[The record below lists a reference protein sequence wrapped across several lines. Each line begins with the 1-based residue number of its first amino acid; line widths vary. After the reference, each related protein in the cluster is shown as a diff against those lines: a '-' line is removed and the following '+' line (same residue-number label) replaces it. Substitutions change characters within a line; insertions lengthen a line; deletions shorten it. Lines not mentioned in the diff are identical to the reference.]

1 MVVVERNE
9 MMMSVVVNEVVMIRR
24 SVRDD
29 VGVRSEAEVDDD
41 DDDIVVGVS
50 SPHAS
55 SRHH

>member
-41 DDDIVVGVS
+41 IVVAVKS
-50 SPHAS
+50 SPRAS

>member
-1 MVVVERNE
+1 MVVERNE
-9 MMMSVVVNEVVMIRR
+9 MMMSVVNEVVMIRR

-41 DDDIVVGVS
+41 DDIVVGES
-50 SPHAS
+50 SPRAS